1 MQEIVKN
8 DDLNYKSKCAK
19 TYDFRK
25 YSLPIVFSSYIHEG
39 YLSLE
44 NADLKQSNFTIESK
58 NFEKVQKRS
67 KKGIFYLG
75 LPFSGREKVLNS
87 FKSRLFPI
95 KNLDKI
101 PTCQPTPEPD
111 AEATPEVAT
120 EPIPKPPAGA
130 TPTKHKK
137 SKLKL
142 QQEFMNKIIDE
153 EKDINNKIFLNYFIY
168 HNPLFLVKD
177 LVSTKQDKIEKTV
190 NNISDAL
197 IDLRRN
203 INRKEIPEN
212 ENPEK
217 LVDIVEKILILNS
230 ILIINKK
237 VTDRKT
243 IKLLTSKQM
252 LQRLQ
257 IAQLLHW

>member
-95 KNLDKI
+95 KNLDEI

-130 TPTKHKK
+130 TPTKHKN

-230 ILIINKK
+230 ILIINKNVK
-237 VTDRKT
+237 DFLRT
-243 IKLLTSKQM
+243 
-252 LQRLQ
+252 
-257 IAQLLHW
+257 